1 MPREKRTP
9 ISIQFSPT
17 ERETIA
23 AAAEQADKFP
33 STFIRETS
41 VKAARRELA
50 KRKAKKGGAE

>member
-23 AAAEQADKFP
+23 AAAEQANKFP
-33 STFIRETS
+33 STYIRETS
-41 VKAARRELA
+41 VQAARRELA
-50 KRKAKKGGAE
+50 KRAKKGGEE